1 MAPPIDPGIQ
11 AKNSK
16 FAILLSFAKLA
27 TFRSS
32 VAAPTS
38 IMLFLI
44 NLV

>member
-16 FAILLSFAKLA
+16 LAILLSLAKLA